1 MSKETKG
8 LVLSILLLFAVIAII
23 CGIIALFSV
32 ASNAQ
37 GKNEF
42 EKEISGYTTIV
53 VNGEEYKIDNIT
65 NIEYDDSLYE
75 NDTMVIEL
83 DDGTRVRFLAGC
95 YTLKGKK

>member
-1 MSKETKG
+1 MSKETKE
-8 LVLSILLLFAVIAII
+8 LTISILLIFAVIAII

-32 ASNAQ
+32 ASNAKS
-37 GKNEF
+37 KNEF

-53 VNGEEYKIDNIT
+53 VNGEEYKIANIT
-65 NIEYDDSLYE
+65 NIEYDDVLYE
-75 NDTMVIEL
+75 NDTMVLEL